1 MKFIDWGLIDYKE
14 ALACQENLVE
24 QVAAEK
30 SVGTV
35 VFCSHPPIVTLG
47 RKSQPDDVFGWTG
60 SVCEISR
67 GGRATYH
74 GPSQLVI
81 YPILNLELSPQ
92 KRDLHWYLR
101 SFENAIVET
110 MQRYGIQAKGRSL
123 QTLDPTNSQ
132 EETGVWVGNRKLASI
147 GIAVRKWV
155 TFHGAAINI
164 DHDPEAFQ
172 GMKPCGFNAAT
183 MISMEKVLDQK
194 IERDHLMK
202 SLQKSLIAHLGE
214 QKSALKHSTSTQA
227 HSNAP

>member
-1 MKFIDWGLIDYKE
+1 MNFTDWGLIDYKT
-14 ALACQENLVE
+14 ALAQQESLVE

-35 VFCSHPPIVTLG
+35 VFCSHPPVVTLG
-47 RKSQPDDVFGWTG
+47 RKTQPGDVFGWTG
-60 SVCEISR
+60 HVEEISR

-81 YPILNLELSPQ
+81 YPIFNLDFAKN

-110 MQRYGIQAKGRSL
+110 MKRYGIQAKGRSL
-123 QTLDPTNSQ
+123 QSHDLENSQ

-155 TFHGAAINI
+155 TFHGAAINV

-172 GMKPCGFNAAT
+172 GMKPCGFNSST
-183 MISMEKVLDQK
+183 MISMEKILDQK
-194 IERDHLMK
+194 IDREHLIK
-202 SLQKSLIAHLGE
+202 SLQKSLAYHLLE
-214 QKSALKHSTSTQA
+214 DRITLTSTL
-227 HSNAP
+227 